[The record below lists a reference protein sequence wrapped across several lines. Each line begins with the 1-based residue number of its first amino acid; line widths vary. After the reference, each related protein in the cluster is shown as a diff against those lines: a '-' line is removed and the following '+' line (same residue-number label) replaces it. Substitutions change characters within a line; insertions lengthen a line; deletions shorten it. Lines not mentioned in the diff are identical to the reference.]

1 KAAEKTPTLKTK
13 EKQAADEGE
22 NEKSRNAYFVVGSS
36 NLKENGNT
44 PSPTK
49 QKTTAI
55 KQQRNFNTEEE
66 RKAGSRWRRNKK
78 ASKVQTVINRCI
90 TVKRKSSPLKNTSNT
105 KRANTSNASQ
115 EASNSLDRFAALS
128 EEEPMGK
135 TSTE

>member
-1 KAAEKTPTLKTK
+1 MGTPRLQQNKKPPQLSSREISTPKRK
-13 EKQAADEGE
+13 EKQAADGGE
-22 NEKSRNAYFVVGSS
+22 
-36 NLKENGNT
+36 
-44 PSPTK
+44 
-49 QKTTAI
+49 
-55 KQQRNFNTEEE
+55 
-66 RKAGSRWRRNKK
+66 NKK

-135 TSTE
+135 TSTEGNNAKPPPIYLRVWRTKELIKNKGLIIGIYNFHIVPFK